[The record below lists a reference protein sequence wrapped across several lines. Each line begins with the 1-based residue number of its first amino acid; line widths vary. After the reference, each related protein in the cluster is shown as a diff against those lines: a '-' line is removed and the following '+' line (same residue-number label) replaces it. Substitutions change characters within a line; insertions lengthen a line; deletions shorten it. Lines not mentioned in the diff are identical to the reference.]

1 MRNLLPAMALAIAV
15 SAAHAALAQTYPTRP
30 VTLVIPFAGGGP
42 TDLLGRIVAG
52 RMSEILGQQVVVE
65 NVGGEGGEAGAKRV
79 ADAAPDGYA
88 IVMGTVGTHAQS
100 QTLYKTPRY
109 NALTDFTPV
118 ALLAEVPIVLIARRD
133 LPVEDL
139 KSFAAHVKENESK
152 MTFGSA
158 GAGSAS
164 HLACV
169 VANAALGLKVA
180 HAPYQGTGPATED
193 LQGGRIDYLCEIAAT
208 AGPALDSGS
217 VKGIAVMAPRRSRVL
232 PALPTAMEQGVAGID
247 AYTWNAI
254 FLPKGAPEAVVRTLA
269 DAVDKALETPA
280 IKERLT
286 EHGWIVV
293 PKDRRTPA
301 FLASFLKTEIEKWA
315 GPITASGATVE

>member
-15 SAAHAALAQTYPTRP
+15 FAAHAALAQTYPTRP

-52 RMSEILGQQVVVE
+52 RMSEILGQQIVVE
-65 NVGGEGGEAGAKRV
+65 NVGGEGGQAGAKRV

-152 MTFGSA
+152 MAFGSA

-180 HAPYQGTGPATED
+180 HAPYQGTSPATDD
-193 LQGGRIDYLCEIAAT
+193 LQGGRIDYLCEIAST
-208 AGPALDSGS
+208 AKPALDSGS

-232 PALPTAMEQGVAGID
+232 PALPTATEQGVAGMD

-269 DAVDKALETPA
+269 AAVDKALETPA
-280 IKERLT
+280 IKERLA